1 MIGTLLIRPAMTRLS
16 AVTALGL
23 ALSGCALLSTPDP
36 VQTYRFG
43 GQGPEVVA
51 SAPSAR
57 PVAVAL
63 RRIDFPEA
71 SKGDRILGV
80 TGTEAA
86 YIGGARWITPAEI
99 LFSDALEGAFAARP
113 DQVRLIG
120 RREVVA
126 SARVL
131 SLDVTTFEAR
141 YEVAGGVPTV
151 VIVARAR
158 MVVLPERSV
167 SHERVFS
174 ISQPATENR
183 VSSIVA
189 AFDIATR
196 DLNTQVVEWTAGATG

>member
-1 MIGTLLIRPAMTRLS
+1 MTGALFTRTALKLAS
-16 AVTALGL
+16 AFAVTA

-43 GQGPEVVA
+43 GDAPEVVN
-51 SAPSAR
+51 SAAAAR
-57 PVAVAL
+57 TVAVAL

-86 YIGGARWITPAEI
+86 YIGGARWISPAEV
-99 LFSDALEGAFAARP
+99 LFNDALEATFASRP

-120 RREVVA
+120 RREVGA
-126 SARVL
+126 STRVL

-141 YEVAGGVPTV
+141 YDYAGAVPTV
-151 VIVARAR
+151 VISARAR

-167 SHERVFS
+167 TSERVFTVR
-174 ISQPATENR
+174 QPATENR

-189 AFDIATR
+189 AFDTATR
-196 DLNTQVVEWTAGATG
+196 DLNTQLLEWTASETD